1 MNTKAIG
8 AASEV
13 ICRAMSKDR
22 LPATIAVAL
31 DANGLLAGP
40 EVAAL
45 TRELRA
51 EVDELRT
58 QLEIA
63 ERQNAE
69 LAAENEAY
77 EKALGLN
84 EAA

>member
-1 MNTKAIG
+1 VNTKAIG
-8 AASEV
+8 AASEA
-13 ICRAMSKDR
+13 ICRAMSRDR

-31 DANGLLAGP
+31 DAHGLLAGP
-40 EVAAL
+40 DSAAL
-45 TRELRA
+45 TRELQA

-58 QLEIA
+58 KLEIA

-69 LAAENEAY
+69 LANENEAY